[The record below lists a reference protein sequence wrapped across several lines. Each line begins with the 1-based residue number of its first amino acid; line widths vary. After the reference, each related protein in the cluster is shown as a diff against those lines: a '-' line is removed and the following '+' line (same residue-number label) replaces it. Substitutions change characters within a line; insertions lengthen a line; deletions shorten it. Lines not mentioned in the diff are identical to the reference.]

1 MTIKRVMVVGSGQ
14 MGSGI
19 AQVLALAGYQVVLND
34 IKEEFVQKGLQG
46 IQKQLE
52 RSVEKGRLEEE
63 AKKQA
68 LELIESSVSY
78 SDAKDVDLVIE
89 AATENREIKLNIFKE
104 LDEVTPEHAILAT
117 NTSSLSITEIAA
129 ATNRPNQVVG
139 LHFFNPVPVMKLI
152 EINIGLTTDDA
163 TVQAMKALSERL
175 GKTAIEVKDSPG
187 FVVNRILIP
196 MINEAIFVVHEGIS
210 TVEEVDEAMKLGAN
224 HPMGPL
230 ALADYIGLDT
240 VLAIMN
246 VLYEGYKDSKYRPNQ
261 LLRKYVEAG
270 KLGKKTKEGF
280 YKYD

>member
-19 AQVLALAGYQVVLND
+19 AQVLALAGYEVLLND
-34 IKEEFVQKGLQG
+34 IKQEFVDRGLAG
-46 IQKQLE
+46 IEKQMAKL
-52 RSVEKGRLEEE
+52 VEKGRLEAAE
-63 AKKQA
+63 KDKA
-68 LELIESSVSY
+68 LSAIQSSVNY
-78 SDAKDVDLVIE
+78 QDAKDVDLVIE
-89 AATENREIKLNIFKE
+89 AATENRSIKLDIFKE
-104 LDEVTPEHAILAT
+104 LDQITPDHAILAS
-117 NTSSLSITEIAA
+117 NTSSLSITDIAA
-129 ATNRPNQVVG
+129 VTGRPGKVVG

-152 EINIGLTTDDA
+152 EINIGLTTDQE
-163 TVQAMKALSERL
+163 TVAAMKEVSEKL

-196 MINEAIFVVHEGIS
+196 MINEAIFVLHEGIS
-210 TVEEVDEAMKLGAN
+210 TVEEIDEAMKLGAN

-246 VLYEGYKDSKYRPNQ
+246 VLYDGYKDPKYRPCQ

-270 KLGKKTKEGF
+270 QLGKKTGRGF
-280 YKYD
+280 YTY